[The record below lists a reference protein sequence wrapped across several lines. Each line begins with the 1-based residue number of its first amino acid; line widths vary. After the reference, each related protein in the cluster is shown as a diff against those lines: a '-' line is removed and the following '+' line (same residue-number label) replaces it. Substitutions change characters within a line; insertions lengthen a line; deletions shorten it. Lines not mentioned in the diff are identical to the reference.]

1 MGRMVSAQD
10 YREDRVRWI
19 ASQILPHEADVRA
32 WLRRALRGP
41 GEVDDVVQ
49 EAYCRLSE
57 LSDHMHIENGRAYFF
72 STVRS
77 IVVHGARRARIA
89 RIDAVD
95 DAEIAALPDDAPS
108 PERDVGA
115 RLQLRRVMDLIAAL
129 PPAYRHALEMRRL
142 HGFSQKETAR
152 YLGVTEK
159 VVENNALRGLRLLM
173 KMMAGDDARQDGLRP
188 DDTRPSEA
196 PNDSRDEP
204 AIHVLH

>member
-1 MGRMVSAQD
+1 MSEQD
-10 YREDRVRWI
+10 CREERVRWI

-32 WLRRALRGP
+32 WLRGALRGV
-41 GEVDDVVQ
+41 GDVDDVIQ

-57 LSDHMHIENGRAYFF
+57 LPDHTHIQNGRAYFF
-72 STVRS
+72 ATVRS
-77 IVVHGARRARIA
+77 IVIHGARRARVA
-89 RIDAVD
+89 RIEAVE
-95 DAEIAALPDDAPS
+95 DAEIAALPDEAPS

-173 KMMAGDDARQDGLRP
+173 KMMAGDDAGAGARL
-188 DDTRPSEA
+188 DDTRLSET
-196 PNDSRDEP
+196 PHDSQDEP
-204 AIHVLH
+204 AIHVLPHVLH